1 MSCVK
6 CGPSMIMSTN
16 CAVCGGPL
24 TGFDPTGAH
33 PNTSEAMQFCQAAIS
48 ENDDEQAEL
57 AAPRYGYTGRYD
69 VAPAPLKDAAEEGNL
84 AIIKVPCPSWSSPP
98 SNCKPRSRISGRRR
112 LSAKGRISMKHMST
126 RFPSHAAA
134 RFRPS
139 LRRSRMCRLGLT
151 ALMIS
156 VTKGRA
162 ETVEF
167 LLQSK
172 AKVDQRAD
180 NGYSAVRRALFPDR
194 PARDAK

>member
-1 MSCVK
+1 
-6 CGPSMIMSTN
+6 
-16 CAVCGGPL
+16 
-24 TGFDPTGAH
+24 
-33 PNTSEAMQFCQAAIS
+33 
-48 ENDDEQAEL
+48 
-57 AAPRYGYTGRYD
+57 
-69 VAPAPLKDAAEEGNL
+69 
-84 AIIKVPCPSWSSPP
+84 
-98 SNCKPRSRISGRRR
+98 
-112 LSAKGRISMKHMST
+112 MKHMST

-180 NGYSAVRRALFPDR
+180 NGYSAVWRALFPDR

>member
-139 LRRSRMCRLGLT
+139 LRPF
-151 ALMIS
+151 AN
-156 VTKGRA
+156 VQA
-162 ETVEF
+162 W
-167 LLQSK
+167 
-172 AKVDQRAD
+172 
-180 NGYSAVRRALFPDR
+180 PDR
-194 PARDAK
+194 PNDICHKRPCRNGRVSPAEQGEGRSAGRQRVLRCSASALPRPSSA

>member
-1 MSCVK
+1 
-6 CGPSMIMSTN
+6 MIMSTN

-48 ENDDEQAEL
+48 ESDDEQAEL

-84 AIIKVPCPSWSSPP
+84 AIIKVPCPSWLSPP

-180 NGYSAVRRALFPDR
+180 NGYSAVWRALFPDR

>member
-1 MSCVK
+1 
-6 CGPSMIMSTN
+6 
-16 CAVCGGPL
+16 
-24 TGFDPTGAH
+24 
-33 PNTSEAMQFCQAAIS
+33 
-48 ENDDEQAEL
+48 
-57 AAPRYGYTGRYD
+57 
-69 VAPAPLKDAAEEGNL
+69 
-84 AIIKVPCPSWSSPP
+84 
-98 SNCKPRSRISGRRR
+98 
-112 LSAKGRISMKHMST
+112 
-126 RFPSHAAA
+126 
-134 RFRPS
+134 
-139 LRRSRMCRLGLT
+139 MCRLGLT